1 MAAREDLEKL
11 AMQVRATYYLER
23 KLYEISNCGA
33 EQDYAPMPQWQKNP
47 CWDGGQ
53 DKFGKRYTSVWK
65 RIVKFAST
73 NSVDPTLLVK
83 ATFLNR
89 RGSKIPMPTEVATE
103 QSLQQARI
111 YGHSMTEYI
120 TQQFEAY
127 RHEAQNRL
135 CLKRLA
141 RPTALDS
148 ELWRAIIT
156 SPELDASALFRYGLA
171 NDAGEA
177 ELARRLRH
185 SAMMEYI
192 KAPDSFDKVM
202 GTFLP
207 LDFREGSRQY
217 LKRLIQSD

>member
-1 MAAREDLEKL
+1 MAAKDDLEKL

-23 KLYEISNCGA
+23 RLYEIANCGA
-33 EQDYAPMPQWQKNP
+33 ERDYTPMESWRRNP

-65 RIVKFAST
+65 RIVRFAT
-73 NSVDPTLLVK
+73 QQQVDPILLVK
-83 ATFLNR
+83 ATFFER
-89 RGSKIPMPTEVATE
+89 RGSKIPMPNEICSEKV
-103 QSLQQARI
+103 LQQTKI
-111 YGHSMTEYI
+111 YSHSLLDYI
-120 TQQFEAY
+120 TQQFETY
-127 RHEAQNRL
+127 RSEAQNRL

-148 ELWRAIIT
+148 ELWRSIIT

-177 ELARRLRH
+177 ELARRLKH

-202 GTFLP
+202 GEFLP
-207 LDFREGSRQY
+207 LAFREESRHY
-217 LKRLIQSD
+217 LKHLTQSK